1 MLEIQKYITLIS
13 FNPLSLFQTKGKIKK
28 VYREAKASYLNR
40 IRFAV
45 GMFYFGM
52 GLSFAT
58 WASRIPDI
66 KTALHLT
73 EGDLG
78 SILFALPMGQLIIM
92 PFSGKMVTK
101 FGSHHIL
108 IFSLIMYV
116 LCLANLGLATSALQ
130 LSLGLFLFGVFGNLA
145 NIAVNTQGVYTEV
158 LFKKT
163 IMSSF
168 HGMWS
173 FAGFTGALVGL
184 GMLTLKLTPFHHFL
198 VVGAI
203 VLLMVAFNFKFL
215 VKAKEKIKNKTSEK
229 KKLFV
234 KPDSSLL
241 WLGVIG
247 FCSMASEGVMF
258 DWSGVY
264 FKDIV
269 KAPGPLVI
277 LGYTSFMI
285 MMASGRFLGDG
296 LINKF
301 GRERVM
307 QISGV
312 MISVGL
318 FTAVFLP
325 YIIPCTLAFMLVG
338 LGVATIVPTVYSMA
352 GKNPTVP
359 PGEALTIVS
368 SVSFLG
374 FLMGPPVIGHIA
386 EAFGLQ
392 FSFAFIGIF
401 GVFIAF
407 MVSKIRT
414 TE

>member
-1 MLEIQKYITLIS
+1 MID

-28 VYREAKASYLNR
+28 VFREAKASYLKR

-45 GMFYFGM
+45 GTFYFGM

-78 SILFALPMGQLIIM
+78 SILFALPMGQLVVM

-101 FGSHHIL
+101 FGSHRIL
-108 IFSLIMYV
+108 VFSLIMYV
-116 LCLANLGLATSALQ
+116 LCLANLGLATTALQ
-130 LSLGLFLFGVFGNLA
+130 LSLGLFMFGLFGNLA

-184 GMLTLKLTPFHHFL
+184 GMLALNLTPLQHFL
-198 VVGAI
+198 IVGGIVVI
-203 VLLMVAFNFKFL
+203 MVAFNFKFL
-215 VKAKEKIKNKTSEK
+215 IRAKEKLKDKGQK
-229 KKLFV
+229 KKLFT
-234 KPDSSLL
+234 KPDSALL

-269 KAPGPLVI
+269 QAPGPLVI

-312 MISVGL
+312 MISGGL

-325 YIIPCTLAFMLVG
+325 YIIPCTIAFMLVG

-374 FLMGPPVIGHIA
+374 FLMGPPIIGHIA
-386 EAFGLQ
+386 QNFGLQ

-401 GVFIAF
+401 GVLIAF

-414 TE
+414 T

>member
-1 MLEIQKYITLIS
+1 MLINI
-13 FNPLSLFQTKGKIKK
+13 NPLSFFQTKAKIKK
-28 VYREAKASYLNR
+28 VFREAKASYLNR

-78 SILFALPMGQLIIM
+78 SILFALPVGQLIVM

-101 FGSHHIL
+101 FGSHRIL

-116 LCLANLGLATSALQ
+116 LCLINLGLATTSLQ

-184 GMLTLKLTPFHHFL
+184 GMLALKLSPLHHFII
-198 VVGAI
+198 VAGI

-215 VKAKEKIKNKTSEK
+215 VRAKEKKKPKEEG

-234 KPDSSLL
+234 KPDTALL

-269 KAPGPLVI
+269 KAPGPLVV

-312 MISVGL
+312 MISAGL

-325 YIIPCTLAFMLVG
+325 YIIPCTIAFMFVG
-338 LGVATIVPTVYSMA
+338 LGVATIVPTVYSIA

-359 PGEALTIVS
+359 AGEALTIVS

-386 EAFGLQ
+386 QSFGLQ

-401 GVFIAF
+401 GVLIAF

-414 TE
+414 EA

>member
-1 MLEIQKYITLIS
+1 MIS

-28 VYREAKASYLNR
+28 VYREAKVSYLNR

-101 FGSHHIL
+101 FGSHRIL

-269 KAPGPLVI
+269 QAPGPLVI

-325 YIIPCTLAFMLVG
+325 YIIPCTIAFMLVG

-401 GVFIAF
+401 GVLIAF

>member
-1 MLEIQKYITLIS
+1 
-13 FNPLSLFQTKGKIKK
+13 
-28 VYREAKASYLNR
+28 
-40 IRFAV
+40 
-45 GMFYFGM
+45 MFYFGM

-66 KTALHLT
+66 KIALHLT
-73 EGDLG
+73 DGDLG

-101 FGSHHIL
+101 FGSHRIL
-108 IFSLIMYV
+108 IFALIMYV
-116 LCLANLGLATSALQ
+116 LCLANLGLATTALQ
-130 LSLGLFLFGVFGNLA
+130 LSLGLFMFGLFGNLA

-184 GMLTLKLTPFHHFL
+184 GMLALELKPLHHFL
-198 VVGAI
+198 IVGAVVI
-203 VLLMVAFNFKFL
+203 LMVVFNFKFL
-215 VKAKEKIKNKTSEK
+215 VRAKEKIKTKTEG
-229 KKLFV
+229 KKLFG
-234 KPDSSLL
+234 KPDSALI

-269 KAPGPLVI
+269 KAPGSLVI

-285 MMASGRFLGDG
+285 TMASGRFLGDG

-301 GRERVM
+301 GRQRVM

-312 MISVGL
+312 LISAGL

-325 YIIPCTLAFMLVG
+325 YIIPCTIAFMAVG
-338 LGVATIVPTVYSMA
+338 LGVATIVPTVYSLA

-386 EAFGLQ
+386 ENFGLR

-401 GVFIAF
+401 GVLIAF

-414 TE
+414 TV

>member
-1 MLEIQKYITLIS
+1 MLINI
-13 FNPLSLFQTKGKIKK
+13 NPLSFFQTKGKIKK
-28 VYREAKASYLNR
+28 VFREAKASYLKR

-78 SILFALPMGQLIIM
+78 SILFALPVGQLIIM

-101 FGSHHIL
+101 FGSHRIL

-116 LCLANLGLATSALQ
+116 LCLINLGLATTSLQ

-158 LFKKT
+158 LYKKT
-163 IMSSF
+163 IMSAF

-184 GMLTLKLTPFHHFL
+184 GMLALNLSPLHHFIIVAL
-198 VVGAI
+198 VVLI
-203 VLLMVAFNFKFL
+203 MVALNFKFL
-215 VKAKEKIKNKTSEK
+215 IRAKEKAKAKPEE

-234 KPDSSLL
+234 KPDTALL

-269 KAPGPLVI
+269 KAPGPLVV

-312 MISVGL
+312 MISAGL

-325 YIIPCTLAFMLVG
+325 YIIPCTIAFMFVG
-338 LGVATIVPTVYSMA
+338 LGVATIVPTVYSIA

-374 FLMGPPVIGHIA
+374 FLMGPPVIGHVA
-386 EAFGLQ
+386 QSFGLQ

-401 GVFIAF
+401 GVLIAF
-407 MVSKIRT
+407 MVSKIRS
-414 TE
+414 

>member
-1 MLEIQKYITLIS
+1 MIS

-45 GMFYFGM
+45 GMFYFAM

-78 SILFALPMGQLIIM
+78 SILFALPIGQLIIM

-101 FGSHHIL
+101 FGSHRIL

-198 VVGAI
+198 VVGGI

-215 VKAKEKIKNKTSEK
+215 VKAKEKIKNKTAEK

-269 KAPGPLVI
+269 QAPGPLVI

-325 YIIPCTLAFMLVG
+325 YIIPCTIAFMLVG

-386 EAFGLQ
+386 QNFGLQ

-401 GVFIAF
+401 GVLIAF

-414 TE
+414 TEA

>member
-1 MLEIQKYITLIS
+1 LID

-28 VYREAKASYLNR
+28 VFREAKASYLKR

-45 GMFYFGM
+45 GTFYFGM

-78 SILFALPMGQLIIM
+78 SILFALPMGQLIVM

-101 FGSHHIL
+101 FGSHRIL
-108 IFSLIMYV
+108 VFSLIMYV
-116 LCLANLGLATSALQ
+116 LCLANLGLATTALQ
-130 LSLGLFLFGVFGNLA
+130 LSLGLFMFGLFGNLA

-184 GMLTLKLTPFHHFL
+184 GMLTLNLNPLHHFL
-198 VVGAI
+198 IIGGIVVI
-203 VLLMVAFNFKFL
+203 MVAFNFKFL
-215 VKAKEKIKNKTSEK
+215 IRAKEKLKDKGQK
-229 KKLFV
+229 KKLFT
-234 KPDSSLL
+234 KPDSALL

-269 KAPGPLVI
+269 EAPGPLVI

-312 MISVGL
+312 MISGGL

-325 YIIPCTLAFMLVG
+325 YIIPCTIAFMLVG

-386 EAFGLQ
+386 QNFGLQ
-392 FSFAFIGIF
+392 FSFAFIGVF
-401 GVFIAF
+401 GVLIAF

-414 TE
+414 T

>member
-1 MLEIQKYITLIS
+1 LIS

-101 FGSHHIL
+101 FGSHRIL
-108 IFSLIMYV
+108 VFSLIMYV

-130 LSLGLFLFGVFGNLA
+130 LSLGLFLFGIFGNLA

-184 GMLTLKLTPFHHFL
+184 GMLTLKLTPFDHFL

-215 VKAKEKIKNKTSEK
+215 VRAKEKIKNKTAEK

-269 KAPGPLVI
+269 QAPGPLVI

-325 YIIPCTLAFMLVG
+325 YIIPCTIAFMLVG

-386 EAFGLQ
+386 QNFGLQ

-401 GVFIAF
+401 GVLIAF

-414 TE
+414 TEA

>member
-1 MLEIQKYITLIS
+1 MID

-28 VYREAKASYLNR
+28 VFREAKASYLKR

-45 GMFYFGM
+45 GTFYFGM

-78 SILFALPMGQLIIM
+78 SILFALPMGQLVVM

-101 FGSHHIL
+101 FGSHRIL
-108 IFSLIMYV
+108 VFSLIMYV
-116 LCLANLGLATSALQ
+116 LCLANLGLATTALQ
-130 LSLGLFLFGVFGNLA
+130 LSLGLFMFGLFGNLA

-184 GMLTLKLTPFHHFL
+184 GMLALNLTPLHHFL
-198 VVGAI
+198 IIGGIVVI
-203 VLLMVAFNFKFL
+203 MVAFNFKFL
-215 VKAKEKIKNKTSEK
+215 IRAKEKLKDKGQK
-229 KKLFV
+229 KKLFT
-234 KPDSSLL
+234 KPDSALL

-269 KAPGPLVI
+269 QAPGPLVI

-312 MISVGL
+312 IISGGL

-325 YIIPCTLAFMLVG
+325 YIIPCTIAFMLVG

-374 FLMGPPVIGHIA
+374 FLMGPPIIGHIA
-386 EAFGLQ
+386 QNFGLQ

-401 GVFIAF
+401 GVLIAF

-414 TE
+414 T

>member
-1 MLEIQKYITLIS
+1 LID

-28 VYREAKASYLNR
+28 VFREAKASYLKR

-45 GMFYFGM
+45 GTFYFGM

-78 SILFALPMGQLIIM
+78 SILFALPMGQLIVM

-101 FGSHHIL
+101 FGSHRIL
-108 IFSLIMYV
+108 VFSLIMYV
-116 LCLANLGLATSALQ
+116 LCLANLGLATTALQ
-130 LSLGLFLFGVFGNLA
+130 LSLGLFMFGLFGNLA

-184 GMLTLKLTPFHHFL
+184 GMLALNLNPLHHFL
-198 VVGAI
+198 IIGGIVVI
-203 VLLMVAFNFKFL
+203 MVAFNFKFL
-215 VKAKEKIKNKTSEK
+215 IRAKEKLKDKGQK
-229 KKLFV
+229 KKLFT
-234 KPDSSLL
+234 KPDSALL

-269 KAPGPLVI
+269 EAPGPLVI

-312 MISVGL
+312 MISGGL

-325 YIIPCTLAFMLVG
+325 YIIPCTIAFMLVG

-386 EAFGLQ
+386 QNFGLQ
-392 FSFAFIGIF
+392 FSFAFIGVF
-401 GVFIAF
+401 GVLIAF

-414 TE
+414 T

>member
-1 MLEIQKYITLIS
+1 LID

-28 VYREAKASYLNR
+28 VFREAKASYLKR

-45 GMFYFGM
+45 GTFYFGM

-78 SILFALPMGQLIIM
+78 SILFALPMGQLIVM

-101 FGSHHIL
+101 FGSHRIL
-108 IFSLIMYV
+108 VFSLIMYV
-116 LCLANLGLATSALQ
+116 LCLANLGLATTALQ
-130 LSLGLFLFGVFGNLA
+130 LSLGLFMFGLFGNLA

-184 GMLTLKLTPFHHFL
+184 GMLALNLNPLHHFL
-198 VVGAI
+198 IVGGIVVI
-203 VLLMVAFNFKFL
+203 MVAFNFKFL
-215 VKAKEKIKNKTSEK
+215 IRAKEKLKDKGQK
-229 KKLFV
+229 KKLFT
-234 KPDSSLL
+234 KPDSALL

-269 KAPGPLVI
+269 EAPGPLVI

-312 MISVGL
+312 MISGGL

-325 YIIPCTLAFMLVG
+325 YIIPCTIAFMLVG

-386 EAFGLQ
+386 QNFGLQ
-392 FSFAFIGIF
+392 FSFAFIGVF
-401 GVFIAF
+401 GVLIAF

-414 TE
+414 I

>member
-1 MLEIQKYITLIS
+1 LIN

-78 SILFALPMGQLIIM
+78 SILFALPMGQLVII

-101 FGSHHIL
+101 FGSHRIL
-108 IFSLIMYV
+108 VFSLIMYV
-116 LCLANLGLATSALQ
+116 LCLANLGLATTAFQ
-130 LSLGLFLFGVFGNLA
+130 LSVGLFLFGLFGNLA

-184 GMLTLKLTPFHHFL
+184 GMLALNLSPLHHFL
-198 VVGAI
+198 IVGGVVI
-203 VLLMVAFNFKFL
+203 LMVAFNFKFL
-215 VKAKEKIKNKTSEK
+215 VRAKEKIKHKAAEG

-234 KPDSSLL
+234 KPDSALI

-312 MISVGL
+312 MISAGL

-325 YIIPCTLAFMLVG
+325 YLIPCTIAFMAVG

-386 EAFGLQ
+386 QNFGLQ

-401 GVFIAF
+401 GVLIAF

-414 TE
+414 TA